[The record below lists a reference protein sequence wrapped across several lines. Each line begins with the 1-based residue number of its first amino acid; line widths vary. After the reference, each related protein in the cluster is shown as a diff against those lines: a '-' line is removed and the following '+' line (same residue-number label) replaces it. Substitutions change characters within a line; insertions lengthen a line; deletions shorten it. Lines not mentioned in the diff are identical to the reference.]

1 MQCSVHHWTA
11 PVAVVAADQLVTRSR
26 IVRERRINCYLHFP
40 VTAVAPILSLSP
52 MFTITQGASL
62 TLDCQVSGSPT
73 PSIMWFKDGAPL
85 IGNNRVTVGE
95 TVSIVGAFSSDAG
108 TYMCLA
114 QNSIGNSTA
123 STVLS
128 VIGTHCI

>member
-1 MQCSVHHWTA
+1 MCFS
-11 PVAVVAADQLVTRSR
+11 
-26 IVRERRINCYLHFP
+26 
-40 VTAVAPILSLSP
+40 AVAPIVSLSP

-62 TLDCQVSGSPT
+62 TLDCQASGSPT

-85 IGNNRVTVGE
+85 TGNNRVTVGD
-95 TVSIVGAFSSDAG
+95 TVSIVGAFSIDAG

-128 VIGTHCI
+128 VIGTDLCSVFERNEI

>member
-1 MQCSVHHWTA
+1 
-11 PVAVVAADQLVTRSR
+11 
-26 IVRERRINCYLHFP
+26 
-40 VTAVAPILSLSP
+40 

-62 TLDCQVSGSPT
+62 ILDCQASGSPT

-85 IGNNRVTVGE
+85 TENDRVTVSD

-128 VIGTHCI
+128 VIGTVLCTVYESNVDFGVFRILAQFYL